1 MDQIIRQATL
11 EPDGYRENDMT
22 FKFLHLATLAV
33 ATALPAL
40 PALAQELRIG
50 LASEPSSADP
60 HFHNLGPNNQL
71 RRNIFES
78 LVGTDEQQKLFPLL
92 AESWKPLDDTRWEF
106 KLREGVTFSDGS
118 PFDAYDVVYS
128 VCRIPGV
135 VDSPSLF
142 TTYTKFI
149 TDLEVPDPMTLIV
162 HTGSPY
168 PLAPTE
174 VSTFGIIS
182 AKANGVD
189 GASIDFS
196 PDGCGDIA
204 YPETQAF
211 NDGSAAIGTGPFL
224 LDSFRRGE
232 GIDLVRNPAY
242 WGDAAPWEK
251 VSMKPLTSD
260 GPRVAALFAGD
271 VDFIENPPL
280 QDLDRIK
287 GQDGF
292 QVVQGI
298 SNRVIYLH
306 LDHAQE
312 PSPMITGTDGKNPLM
327 DVRVREALSIAI
339 NRDAIVDRIMGGV
352 AVSAGE
358 LLPAG
363 MFGAHDEGDMLPAPY
378 DVDRAKALLTEAG
391 YPDGFGVTIGTPN
404 DRYINDAQVAQAV
417 AQMWARLG
425 VATEIDAVTASTF
438 FSRRNAFE
446 FSVYLAGWG
455 AGTGEMSSPLKALL
469 ATRDSDR
476 GYGGT
481 NRGQYSNPEL
491 DAMLTEALATVDD
504 AKRQELL
511 REASRIGMADWAIIP
526 LHFEVTPWAMKSTI
540 NYAPRVDQYTLPA
553 SIKPAD

>member
-1 MDQIIRQATL
+1 MTL
-11 EPDGYRENDMT
+11 RYLRLT
-22 FKFLHLATLAV
+22 AFAV
-33 ATALPAL
+33 AAALPAL
-40 PALAQELRIG
+40 PAVAQELRIG

-71 RRNIFES
+71 RRNVFES
-78 LVGTDEQQKLFPLL
+78 LVGTDEQQKLFPQL
-92 AESWKPLDDTRWEF
+92 AVSWRPLDDTRWEF

-118 PFDAYDVVYS
+118 TFDAYDVIYS

-135 VDSPSLF
+135 PDSPSLF
-142 TTYTKFI
+142 TTYTKAV
-149 TDLEVPDPMTLIV
+149 TDFEVPDPMTLIV
-162 HTGSPY
+162 HTASPY
-168 PLAPTE
+168 PLLPTE
-174 VSTFGIIS
+174 FSTWGIIS

-189 GASIDFS
+189 GPSIAFS
-196 PDGCGDIA
+196 PDGCGDLA

-224 LDSFRRGE
+224 LESFRRGE
-232 GIDLVRNPAY
+232 GVELVRNPGY
-242 WGDAAPWEK
+242 WGEAAPWER

-280 QDLDRIK
+280 QDLDRIR
-287 GQDGF
+287 GEAGL

-306 LDHAQE
+306 MDHKQE
-312 PSPMITGTDGKNPLM
+312 PSPMITGTDGKNPLK

-352 AVSAGE
+352 AVAAGE

-363 MFGAHDEGDMLPAPY
+363 MFGAHEDGQMPSAPY
-378 DVDRAKALLTEAG
+378 DPDRAKALLAEAG
-391 YPDGFGVTIGTPN
+391 YPDGFGITIGTPN

-417 AQMWARLG
+417 AQMWARIG
-425 VATEIDAVTASTF
+425 VPTEIDAVTASTF
-438 FSRRNAFE
+438 FSRRNAYE

-455 AGTGEMSSPLKALL
+455 AGTGEMSSPIKALV

-481 NRGQYSNPEL
+481 NRGQYSNPEVDDL
-491 DAMLTEALATVDD
+491 LTRALATVDD
-504 AKRQELL
+504 AARQELL
-511 REASRIGMADWAIIP
+511 REASRVAMADWAILP
-526 LHFEVTPWAMKSTI
+526 LHFEVTPWAMTDKVM
-540 NYAPRVDQYTLPA
+540 YAPRVDQYTLPA
-553 SIKPAD
+553 SIKPAG

>member
-1 MDQIIRQATL
+1 MTL
-11 EPDGYRENDMT
+11 R
-22 FKFLHLATLAV
+22 FLRLTTLGV
-33 ATALPAL
+33 AMALPVL
-40 PALAQELRIG
+40 PAMAQDLRIG
-50 LASEPSSADP
+50 IASEPSSADP

-78 LVGTDEQQKLFPLL
+78 LVGADEKQKLFPLL

-106 KLREGVTFSDGS
+106 KLRDGVTFSDGS
-118 PFDAYDVVYS
+118 AFDAYDVVYTI
-128 VCRIPGV
+128 CRIPGV
-135 VDSPSLF
+135 PDSPSLF

-149 TDLEVPDPMTLIV
+149 QDVEVVDPLTLIF
-162 HTGSPY
+162 HTEGPY
-168 PLAPTE
+168 PLVPTE
-174 VSTFGIIS
+174 VATWGIIS

-196 PDGCGDIA
+196 PEGCGDLA

-224 LDSFRRGE
+224 LESFRRGE
-232 GIDLVRNPAY
+232 GVDLVPNPTY
-242 WGDAAPWEK
+242 WGEAAPWAR
-251 VSMKPLTSD
+251 VTMKPLTSD

-271 VDFIENPPL
+271 VDFIEKPPL
-280 QDLDRIK
+280 QDLERIRD
-287 GQDGF
+287 QDGF
-292 QVVQGI
+292 DVVQGI

-312 PSPMITGTDGKNPLM
+312 PSPMITGTDGRNPLK

-352 AVSAGE
+352 AVAAGE

-363 MFGAHDEGDMLPAPY
+363 MFGAHDEGDMLPPSY
-378 DVDRAKALLTEAG
+378 DVERAKALLAEAG
-391 YPDGFGVTIGTPN
+391 YPNGFGITIGTPN

-417 AQMWARLG
+417 AQMWARIG
-425 VATEIDAVTASTF
+425 VTTEIDAVTASTF
-438 FSRRNAFE
+438 FSRRNKYE

-469 ATRDSDR
+469 ATRDTDR

-481 NRGQYSNPEL
+481 NRGQYSNAEF
-491 DAMLTEALATVDD
+491 DAKLTEALATVDD
-504 AKRQELL
+504 AARQELL
-511 REASRIGMADWAIIP
+511 RETSRMGMADWAIIP
-526 LHFEVTPWAMKSTI
+526 LHFEVTPWAMTSAVTYI
-540 NYAPRVDQYTLPA
+540 PRVDQYTLPA
-553 SIKPAD
+553 EIKPVQ

>member
-1 MDQIIRQATL
+1 MTL
-11 EPDGYRENDMT
+11 R
-22 FKFLHLATLAV
+22 FLRLTTLGV
-33 ATALPAL
+33 AMALPVL
-40 PALAQELRIG
+40 PAMAQELRIG
-50 LASEPSSADP
+50 IASEPSSADP

-78 LVGTDEQQKLFPLL
+78 LVGADEKQQLFPLL

-106 KLREGVTFSDGS
+106 KLRDGVTFSDGS
-118 PFDAYDVVYS
+118 AFDAYDVVYTI
-128 VCRIPGV
+128 CRIPGV
-135 VDSPSLF
+135 PDSPSLF

-149 TDLEVPDPMTLIV
+149 QDVEVVDPLTLIF
-162 HTGSPY
+162 HTEGPY
-168 PLAPTE
+168 PLVPTE
-174 VSTFGIIS
+174 VATWGIIS

-196 PDGCGDIA
+196 PEGCGDLA

-224 LDSFRRGE
+224 LESFRRGE
-232 GIDLVRNPAY
+232 GVDLVPNPTY
-242 WGDAAPWEK
+242 WGEAAPWAR
-251 VSMKPLTSD
+251 VTMKPLTSD

-271 VDFIENPPL
+271 VDFIEKPPL
-280 QDLDRIK
+280 QDLERIRD
-287 GQDGF
+287 QDGF
-292 QVVQGI
+292 DVVQGI

-312 PSPMITGTDGKNPLM
+312 PSPMITGTDGRNPLK

-352 AVSAGE
+352 AVAAGE

-363 MFGAHDEGDMLPAPY
+363 MFGAHDEGDMLPPSY
-378 DVDRAKALLTEAG
+378 DVERAKALLAEAG
-391 YPDGFGVTIGTPN
+391 YPNGFGITIGTPN

-417 AQMWARLG
+417 AQMWARIG
-425 VATEIDAVTASTF
+425 VTTEIDAVTASTF
-438 FSRRNAFE
+438 FSRRNKYE

-469 ATRDSDR
+469 ATRDADR

-481 NRGQYSNPEL
+481 NRGQYSNAEF
-491 DAMLTEALATVDD
+491 DAKLTEALATVDD
-504 AKRQELL
+504 AARQELL
-511 REASRIGMADWAIIP
+511 RETSRMGMADWAIIP
-526 LHFEVTPWAMKSTI
+526 LHFEVTPWAMTSAVTYI
-540 NYAPRVDQYTLPA
+540 PRVDQYTLPA
-553 SIKPAD
+553 QIKPVQ

>member
-1 MDQIIRQATL
+1 MEIAMTL
-11 EPDGYRENDMT
+11 R
-22 FKFLHLATLAV
+22 FLRLTTLGV
-33 ATALPAL
+33 AMALPVL
-40 PALAQELRIG
+40 PAMAQELRIG
-50 LASEPSSADP
+50 IASEPSSADP

-78 LVGTDEQQKLFPLL
+78 LVGADEKQQLFPLL

-106 KLREGVTFSDGS
+106 KLRDGVTFSDGS
-118 PFDAYDVVYS
+118 AFDAYDVVYTI
-128 VCRIPGV
+128 CRIPGV
-135 VDSPSLF
+135 PDSPSLF

-149 TDLEVPDPMTLIV
+149 QDVEVVDPLTLIF
-162 HTGSPY
+162 HTEGPY
-168 PLAPTE
+168 PLVPTE
-174 VSTFGIIS
+174 VATWGIIS

-196 PDGCGDIA
+196 PEGCGDLA

-224 LDSFRRGE
+224 LESFRRGE
-232 GIDLVRNPAY
+232 GVDLVPNPTY
-242 WGDAAPWEK
+242 WGEAAPWAR
-251 VSMKPLTSD
+251 VTMKPLTSD

-271 VDFIENPPL
+271 VDFIEKPPL
-280 QDLDRIK
+280 QDLERIRD
-287 GQDGF
+287 QDGF
-292 QVVQGI
+292 DVVQGI

-312 PSPMITGTDGKNPLM
+312 PSPMITGTDGRNPLK

-352 AVSAGE
+352 AVAAGE

-363 MFGAHDEGDMLPAPY
+363 MFGAHDEGDMLPPSY
-378 DVDRAKALLTEAG
+378 DVERAKALLAEAG
-391 YPDGFGVTIGTPN
+391 YPNGFGITIGTPN

-417 AQMWARLG
+417 AQMWARIG
-425 VATEIDAVTASTF
+425 VTTEIDAVTASTF
-438 FSRRNAFE
+438 FSRRNKYE

-469 ATRDSDR
+469 ATRDTDR

-481 NRGQYSNPEL
+481 NRGQYSNAEF
-491 DAMLTEALATVDD
+491 DAKLTEALATVDD
-504 AKRQELL
+504 AARQELL
-511 REASRIGMADWAIIP
+511 RETSRMGMADWAIIP
-526 LHFEVTPWAMKSTI
+526 LHFEVTPWAMTSAVTYI
-540 NYAPRVDQYTLPA
+540 PRVDQYTLPA
-553 SIKPAD
+553 QIKPVQ